1 MDEDYETKLAAY
13 NVALEALPTLAR
25 AVFLTI
31 RDSGRPYRE
40 IAASLGLQ
48 TEEIKEMMTYSVTR
62 IAQTVLD
69 NRSTEDSLIFKPTT
83 DILMAER
90 RLFSTYKAYLY
101 RKGTLSFEDWLRQI
115 GPAAKPRLMGWL
127 RW

>member
-90 RLFSTYKAYLY
+90 RLASREAA
-101 RKGTLSFEDWLRQI
+101 LSADGLEQRFEKNKLFGDDDDHAFRPPY
-115 GPAAKPRLMGWL
+115 GYY
-127 RW
+127 

>member
-101 RKGTLSFEDWLRQI
+101 RKGTLSFE
-115 GPAAKPRLMGWL
+115 
-127 RW
+127 